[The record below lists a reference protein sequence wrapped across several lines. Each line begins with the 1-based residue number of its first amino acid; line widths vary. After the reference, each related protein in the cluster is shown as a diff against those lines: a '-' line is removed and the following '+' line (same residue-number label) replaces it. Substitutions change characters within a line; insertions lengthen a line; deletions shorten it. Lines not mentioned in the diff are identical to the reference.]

1 MSPRASPRL
10 PPPPPP
16 RGGAG
21 CPRLPRDTASPRP
34 GPGGGGGHGCT
45 CRHGSARLS
54 PARHSS
60 AQPCRQP
67 RRRARRCRGALRPA
81 GTAAAPPAATQVGR
95 DAAGPSFRA
104 RGGTPEGGLG
114 SPVPPPRLRDPRRGA
129 AAAPGVGSPRPPP
142 PRGTPRAPGAPRG
155 AARPPPC
162 SRGARSWAGAGSLVG
177 PAAGSWAAAGGA
189 GGARSSLGGARPGG
203 GGSARGALPAAAGPR
218 HSQRRATARGENGA
232 PGAPLERGDAARAA
246 MGNEPKL
253 SGFLFS
259 PLHPSFVAQ
268 LGQGSA
274 FPELL
279 GRAGSGE
286 LAADWALALAQ
297 VGRARCTWAVPS
309 AAFRGWGARGGPA
322 ARGGAGSGSSSCLLA
337 APASPEAGK
346 VKPEE
351 AAGALRRAARPAC
364 PCLLQPAV
372 WAVPCLQH
380 RQRSAL
386 LEPRDLIP
394 LQPGPPTPTS
404 LGSGSPP
411 RSRRALSMTRFL

>member
-1 MSPRASPRL
+1 MLAGGSELGRSGEL
-10 PPPPPP
+10 
-16 RGGAG
+16 GGAG
-21 CPRLPRDTASPRP
+21 SSEL
-34 GPGGGGGHGCT
+34 
-45 CRHGSARLS
+45 GSSRGSWRGAEL
-54 PARHSS
+54 
-60 AQPCRQP
+60 
-67 RRRARRCRGALRPA
+67 ARRS
-81 GTAAAPPAATQVGR
+81 TAP
-95 DAAGPSFRA
+95 
-104 RGGTPEGGLG
+104 
-114 SPVPPPRLRDPRRGA
+114 
-129 AAAPGVGSPRPPP
+129 
-142 PRGTPRAPGAPRG
+142 
-155 AARPPPC
+155 
-162 SRGARSWAGAGSLVG
+162 
-177 PAAGSWAAAGGA
+177 
-189 GGARSSLGGARPGG
+189 G

-259 PLHPSFVAQ
+259 PLHPGFVAQ

-309 AAFRGWGARGGPA
+309 AAFRGWGAQGGPA

-351 AAGALRRAARPAC
+351 AAGAVRRAARPAC

-404 LGSGSPP
+404 LGSSSPP